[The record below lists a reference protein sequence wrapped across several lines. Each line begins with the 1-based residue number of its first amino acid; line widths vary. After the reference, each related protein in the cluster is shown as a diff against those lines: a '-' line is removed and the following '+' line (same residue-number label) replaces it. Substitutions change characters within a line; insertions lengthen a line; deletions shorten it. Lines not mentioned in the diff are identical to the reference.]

1 MFIKFK
7 IHQGTL
13 DGSYSLT
20 HLIHVNN
27 IGQVKPKFPQNENSW
42 AEIIPR
48 DGSPSFCVE
57 DTVVEVEA
65 KILQVLSDPE
75 NHPISSTHLE
85 RF

>member
-27 IGQVKPKFPQNENSW
+27 IGQVKPKFPANENSW
-42 AEIIPR
+42 AEITPR
-48 DGSPSFCVE
+48 DGSPAFCVE
-57 DTVVEVEA
+57 DRVVEVEA

-75 NHPISSTHLE
+75 NHPISSSHLE
-85 RF
+85 MF

>member
-7 IHQGTL
+7 VHQGTL
-13 DGSYSLT
+13 NGSYLLT

-27 IGQVKPKFPQNENSW
+27 IGQVKPKFPDNERSY
-42 AEIIPR
+42 AEITPR
-48 DGSPSFCVE
+48 DGTPAFCVE

-75 NHPISSTHLE
+75 NHPISSTYLE